1 MKLCQEVVPLLG
13 PRIDGALPDDDL
25 AWVDDH
31 LRGCASCTDRKALF
45 VAQGDAL
52 REALSA
58 RGAAADFTGF
68 ADRVLARV
76 GNDRA
81 GPPLRAYGSEL
92 WGAHKRAFA
101 AAGGLAL
108 AGCMALAVLFFPQGL
123 QSADEAALLAEASA
137 PEIQVVDFGTHD
149 GAVLQLPHDT
159 AVIWMS
165 DDRAG
170 VPQ

>member
-1 MKLCQEVVPLLG
+1 MKRCQEVVPLLG
-13 PRIDGALPDDDL
+13 PPIDGALPDDDL

-52 REALSA
+52 REVLSA

-68 ADRVLARV
+68 AGRVLARV

-92 WGAHKRAFA
+92 WGVHKRAFA
-101 AAGGLAL
+101 AAGGPSPPRRPAR
-108 AGCMALAVLFFPQGL
+108 GGGG
-123 QSADEAALLAEASA
+123 ASPPA
-137 PEIQVVDFGTHD
+137 P
-149 GAVLQLPHDT
+149 LPRPP
-159 AVIWMS
+159 APPP
-165 DDRAG
+165 RA
-170 VPQ
+170 PPTPS

>member
-1 MKLCQEVVPLLG
+1 MKRCQEVVPLLG
-13 PRIDGALPDDDL
+13 PHIDGALPDDDL

-52 REALSA
+52 REVLSA

-68 ADRVLARV
+68 AGRVLARV

-92 WGAHKRAFA
+92 WGVHKRAFA

-108 AGCMALAVLFFPQGL
+108 AGCMALAVLFFPQRI
-123 QSADEAALLAEASA
+123 QSADDAALLAEAGS
-137 PEIQVVDFGTHD
+137 EIQVVDFGTHD

-159 AVIWMS
+159 TVIWMS

>member
-1 MKLCQEVVPLLG
+1 MKRCQEVVPLLG
-13 PRIDGALPDDDL
+13 PHIDGALPDDDL

-52 REALSA
+52 REVLSA

-68 ADRVLARV
+68 AGRVLARV

-108 AGCMALAVLFFPQGL
+108 AGCMALAVLFFPQRI
-123 QSADEAALLAEASA
+123 QSADDAALLAEAGS
-137 PEIQVVDFGTHD
+137 EIQVVDFGTHD

-159 AVIWMS
+159 TVIWMS
-165 DDRAG
+165 DDRG
-170 VPQ
+170 VQQ